1 MIKMKKEN
9 IYKVTLVD
17 GPTTSIIPIKA
28 YDHDHAMRIAQN
40 MGLTAYL
47 GRVVKVVESCS
58 S

>member
-1 MIKMKKEN
+1 MKKEN

-40 MGLTAYL
+40 MGLTAHL
-47 GRVVKVVESCS
+47 GRVVKVVESCPS
-58 S
+58 